1 MSVCSGQSAGGGRT
15 KGQAPRTR
23 VPISSWLKLFGSALS
38 GACELCKTMP
48 ATCVFLVH
56 GETSEANK
64 AVIALVERMLTTVY
78 KIRIDKVDGMLDHEL
93 CQKLSDISG
102 ERGTYPQMFKR
113 DDDTGEYTFLC
124 NGESAKSY
132 NECSAYA
139 KELGGYSSDAVQAN
153 EILKKQCIEWV
164 FQDVM

>member
-1 MSVCSGQSAGGGRT
+1 MG
-15 KGQAPRTR
+15 
-23 VPISSWLKLFGSALS
+23 
-38 GACELCKTMP
+38 P

-64 AVIALVERMLTTVY
+64 AVIALVERMLTTGY

-93 CQKLSDISG
+93 CQKL
-102 ERGTYPQMFKR
+102 KR